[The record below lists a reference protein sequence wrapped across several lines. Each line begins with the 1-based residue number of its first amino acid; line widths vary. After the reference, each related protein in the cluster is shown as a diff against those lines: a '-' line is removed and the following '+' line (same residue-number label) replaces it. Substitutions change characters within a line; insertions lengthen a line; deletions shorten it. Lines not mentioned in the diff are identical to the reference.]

1 MASEDQTLELE
12 ALAAIMGEDMWSD
25 TERAGSHAFYVSP
38 QADADIERVGCI
50 VLLAELPEA
59 YPAVAPSFSV
69 ASLADPLWQSRFF
82 HRAGCPDLWLP
93 TADQLEQL
101 SAVASSCAQQH
112 AESEPLL
119 WDVVEAVREWLAT
132 HTLAA
137 APPPPVKDAE
147 VSDLK
152 AQLDGAELSEDDLE
166 LDEEDM
172 DEEMI
177 DAVREVLVLPRDK
190 PLERKLDMAA
200 AMKTNSNAQR
210 AALKEVWLALSH
222 AQRKQ
227 MVASDDEDDS
237 DDSESEAAEA
247 AAAAAAAASAAPR
260 GGGKKAKQQ
269 KQAPLPP
276 AAQRSCPRGHCLTAV
291 NCKPADYKR
300 LDGNEGN
307 CDLCD
312 VDFYYTQGGYHCD
325 SCRNW
330 DCCVACGSRPAAG
343 GGKGKSSK
351 GRKK

>member
-1 MASEDQTLELE
+1 MTNEDQAQELE
-12 ALAAIMGEDMWSD
+12 ALAAIMGEDMWTD
-25 TERAGSHAFYVSP
+25 VERAGSHAFYISP
-38 QADADIERVGCI
+38 EGIDAETESVGSI
-50 VLLAELPEA
+50 VLVAELPEA
-59 YPAVAPSFSV
+59 YPAAAPSFSV
-69 ASLADPLWQSRFF
+69 CSLADPLWVSRFA
-82 HRAGCPDLWLP
+82 HRGAPDLWLP
-93 TADQLEQL
+93 TAQQLEAL
-101 SAVASSCAQQH
+101 SAVASSSAQQH
-112 AESEPLL
+112 AESEPVL

-132 HTLAA
+132 HTLSA
-137 APPPPVKDAE
+137 APPPPAKDAGM
-147 VSDLK
+147 SDLK

-190 PLERKLDMAA
+190 PLERKLDMAEG
-200 AMKTNSNAQR
+200 MKANSKAQR

-227 MVASDDEDDS
+227 MVASDGEDDS
-237 DDSESEAAEA
+237 DDSESEADA
-247 AAAAAAAASAAPR
+247 AAAAAATATAAAR
-260 GGGKKAKQQ
+260 GGGKKAKQQQ

-276 AAQRSCPRGHCLTAV
+276 AAQRPCPRGHSLTAV

-312 VDFYYTQGGYHCD
+312 VDFLYTQGGYHCD
-325 SCRNW
+325 TCRNW
-330 DCCVACGSRPAAG
+330 DSCVACGSRPAAAS
-343 GGKGKSSK
+343 KGKSSK